1 MPAHSPV
8 GFSSRKRWS
17 SCPGSIRLSQG
28 IPSKSS
34 KFADEGTAA
43 HALQEYCLRKEID
56 AIDMLGCDFPYEDH
70 GEDKSVVV
78 TQEMA
83 DSIQGVLYAI
93 HGEMTQDRNA
103 VLLVEE
109 RFHLHQLHPDLFGT
123 GDVAIWFPAARKLQV
138 RDLKYGAGVAVEIE
152 DEDGEANVQLEGY
165 ALGAL
170 LKFPEWKPVEVEIV
184 IDQPR
189 AFHADGATRRK
200 TLPVSYF
207 VDMAADLVDEVRRT
221 EEATAAYGKIYK
233 GTEVSHQAWQD
244 TYLKQGD
251 HCRWCPAA
259 PVCPKLKNKAQE
271 LAKQVF
277 APLAGNDLGYDPKA
291 LAETLDWLPILEAW
305 IKNVREFSYSEAE
318 KGHDIPDYKLVEKAA
333 KAKWRE
339 GVAAELAKKLGL
351 PVADITELA
360 PLKGITEI
368 KKLAPGKN
376 DKERGEFLKEFTV
389 KESSGHTLV
398 HSSDK
403 RDAVKVDAKSAFA
416 EK

>member
-1 MPAHSPV
+1 VTLPQHSPV

-17 SCPGSIRLSQG
+17 ECPGSIKLSEG
-28 IPSKSS
+28 IPSRSS

-43 HALQEYCLRKEID
+43 HALQEYCLRKGTE
-56 AIDMLGCDFPYEDH
+56 AIDMIGTDLAYEDH
-70 GEDKSVVV
+70 GVDKAFIV
-78 TQEMA
+78 TDEMA
-83 DSIQGVLYAI
+83 THIQDVLTNIRCELLEDLDY
-93 HGEMTQDRNA
+93 E
-103 VLLVEE
+103 LLVEE
-109 RFHLHQLHPDLFGT
+109 RFHLHQLHKDLFGT
-123 GDVAIWFPAARKLQV
+123 GDVAIWFPKARKLQV

-207 VDMAADLVDEVRRT
+207 VDMAADLVDEVNRT
-221 EEATAAYGKIYK
+221 EQATRDWSLHDPIG
-233 GTEVSHQAWQD
+233 WQER
-244 TYLKQGD
+244 YLKQGD

-259 PVCPKLKNKAQE
+259 PVCPKLKGKAQE

-277 APLAGNDLGYDPKA
+277 APPAAGASNGYDAKA

-318 KGHDIPDYKLVEKAA
+318 KGHEIPNYKLVEKRATR
-333 KAKWRE
+333 KWRLE
-339 GVAAELAKKLGL
+339 GDALAEKLEFGSLLLEADLIWEKSIKSPAVIEKLL
-351 PVADITELA
+351 PKDKRALLDELC
-360 PLKGITEI
+360 
-368 KKLAPGKN
+368 
-376 DKERGEFLKEFTV
+376 V

-398 HSSDK
+398 HQTDK
-403 RDAVKVDAKSAFA
+403 REAVKLDAKSVFS
-416 EK
+416 KSN